1 MIVLNRIS
9 EATCF
14 PKYGAVGSNLS
25 EGTYKVSKA
34 ERMIFHK
41 NNVEIKL
48 SDISTGGGQGHVPP
62 SQPLLHLLPPAIIG
76 WADVVFV
83 I

>member
-14 PKYGAVGSNLS
+14 SKYGVGGSNLS
-25 EGTYKVSKA
+25 EGTWHIQGIPGIA
-34 ERMIFHK
+34 MIFHK

-48 SDISTGGGQGHVPP
+48 SEISTGGGQGTCG
-62 SQPLLHLLPPAIIG
+62 SQSVRGIVSPLLHLLAPAQII
-76 WADVVFV
+76 
-83 I
+83 